1 MKNLLAVAFLLLGLN
16 ACAEIEQNLPR
27 DEPATFYWHNK
38 KMTADT
44 VPDITKAQDFLE
56 QDLSA
61 CTLEVR
67 DRLRWIAA
75 NDPVSTK
82 DGHVVDE
89 KGTPREYTDLP
100 TNYEL
105 SQCMEKHGWVKLEHY
120 YTIPY

>member
-1 MKNLLAVAFLLLGLN
+1 MKNLWLVAVSLLGLS
-16 ACAEIEQNLPR
+16 ACADIEQNLPR
-27 DEPATFYWHNK
+27 DEPATFYWHNMR
-38 KMTADT
+38 MTADT
-44 VPDITKAQDFLE
+44 VPDIQKSQDFLE

-67 DRLRWIAA
+67 DRTRWIDA

-89 KGTPREYTDLP
+89 KGTPREYSDLP
-100 TNYEL
+100 NVYEL
-105 SQCMEKHGWVKLEHY
+105 SQCMEKRGWVKLQHY